1 MTEPSYGGGSGTQD
15 NPYLIYTAEQ
25 LNMIG
30 RSLCDWDKHFKLM
43 ADIDLGGYEG
53 DQFNVIGIGRNWAF
67 TGVFDGNG
75 HTISNFSYMS
85 TDTDCIGLFGYVD
98 DPNAEVKNLGLLDPE
113 INAGT
118 GDHVGSLVGRLGN
131 GTVTAC
137 YARGGTISGRNDVGG
152 LAGTN
157 YGTVTNCSSSASVSG
172 TDLRVGGIVGRNH
185 RSSIT
190 TSYSTGTVSGGGS
203 VGGLVGSNYVGSITT
218 SYSTGTVSGGGSV
231 GGLVGSNYEGSIT
244 SSFWDMET
252 SWLLT
257 SDGGIGKT
265 TAKMQTASTFLNA
278 GWDFVGETANGT
290 DDIWW
295 ILDGQDYPRL
305 WWELSD

>member
-1 MTEPSYGGGSGTQD
+1 
-15 NPYLIYTAEQ
+15 
-25 LNMIG
+25 
-30 RSLCDWDKHFKLM
+30 
-43 ADIDLGGYEG
+43 
-53 DQFNVIGIGRNWAF
+53 
-67 TGVFDGNG
+67 
-75 HTISNFSYMS
+75 MS

-131 GTVTAC
+131 GTVTGC

-203 VGGLVGSNYVGSITT
+203 VGGLVGSNY
-218 SYSTGTVSGGGSV
+218 
-231 GGLVGSNYEGSIT
+231 EGSIT

-252 SWLLT
+252 SGLLT

-265 TAKMQTASTFLNA
+265 TAKMQTASTFLNV